1 MLNILR
7 TNGVFIVI
15 FLLAFFLRAQ
25 EVLTNN
31 YLFLLDQGRDM
42 MAVKK
47 IVFDH
52 DLIFIGPNTSL
63 SGVFQGP
70 LHYYLLA
77 PLTYVFNGD
86 PIGAM
91 ITMLIVSL
99 LVIVIVY
106 MFFLRYFGKTS
117 ALVASYLFTVS
128 PEAIAAA
135 TYIWNPHP
143 MWLLIVL
150 TAFLL
155 FLAENV
161 SEKFHLLLWPAII
174 LTFHFEMAFGVFLL
188 VAVGI
193 YIFGVRRNMTS
204 RRYIF
209 TGLLLSGIFL
219 LPQILFDVRNDFLMS
234 RSVTRVI
241 TGTSDQ
247 GLYAGN
253 EHQTY
258 ISLMRGHMNALA
270 NNFRSSFPQFG
281 WYLWYPY
288 GMGVSTI
295 SAAIL
300 LYRQHVFSQN
310 ELHLIRITSII
321 VLLIV
326 GLTFL
331 YPFPLRY
338 WFLTGFQSLYLVLV
352 AVIVGAMFRSGTTI
366 TFAAIVALSISLPYP
381 IERLNVL
388 YGNSTVETT
397 SAKIQGK
404 KEAFDFIYADANR
417 KDFGLLV
424 FTPPVLT
431 DPYDY
436 ILFWY
441 AAPKYGY
448 KPHHEKRGLVYLLM
462 EPDPSQYWSYKGW
475 METVVVDGDVLEE
488 TTLPSG
494 IIVQKRM
501 FDSK

>member
-15 FLLAFFLRAQ
+15 FLLAFFLRGQ

-91 ITMLIVSL
+91 ITMLVISL
-99 LVIVIVY
+99 LVIVAAY
-106 MFFLRYFGKTS
+106 TFFLRYVGKTS
-117 ALVASYLFTVS
+117 ALVVAYLFAIS

-150 TAFLL
+150 TAILL
-155 FLAENV
+155 FLVETV
-161 SEKFHLLLWPAII
+161 SEKFHLLLWPVIV

-188 VAVGI
+188 LAVGI

-234 RSVTRVI
+234 RSVLRVI

-247 GLYAGN
+247 GLFAGN

-281 WYLWYPY
+281 WYQWYPY
-288 GMGVSTI
+288 GVAVTAGT
-295 SAAIL
+295 AALL
-300 LYRQHVFSQN
+300 LYRQHKFSQN
-310 ELHLIRITSII
+310 ERTMVRMVSFLVI
-321 VLLIV
+321 LIV

-338 WFLTGFQSLYLVLV
+338 WFLTGFQSLYLM
-352 AVIVGAMFRSGTTI
+352 VISVILGALFRSTKTSAV
-366 TFAAIVALSISLPYP
+366 AAAVLLAISLPYS
-381 IERLNVL
+381 IDRFTVL
-388 YGNSTVETT
+388 YGNTSDEHT

-404 KEAFDFIYADANR
+404 KQAYDFIYADA
-417 KDFGLLV
+417 
-424 FTPPVLT
+424 
-431 DPYDY
+431 
-436 ILFWY
+436 
-441 AAPKYGY
+441 
-448 KPHHEKRGLVYLLM
+448 
-462 EPDPSQYWSYKGW
+462 
-475 METVVVDGDVLEE
+475 
-488 TTLPSG
+488 
-494 IIVQKRM
+494 
-501 FDSK
+501 